1 MLGASARNVPVAKVV
16 LASALSR
23 WLPPALA
30 TGAGETVLDVPG
42 ARLDEVLEGVFARH
56 PPLRGYVLDEHG
68 AVRHHVAVFV
78 DGDALRDKRD
88 LSLALRPQSEVYVM
102 QALSGG

>member
-1 MLGASARNVPVAKVV
+1 MARVV

-23 WLPPALA
+23 WLPQAAGVA
-30 TGAGETVLDVPG
+30 TGEVALDVDG
-42 ARLDEVLEGVFARH
+42 ATVGEALERLFVLH
-56 PPLRGYVLDEHG
+56 PNLRGYVLDEHG

-78 DGDALRDKRD
+78 DGEAIRDKRD
-88 LSLALRPQSEVYVM
+88 LTQALGERAEVYVM

>member
-1 MLGASARNVPVAKVV
+1 MARVV

-23 WLPPALA
+23 WLPQALPV
-30 TGAGETVLDVPG
+30 GGELALDVP
-42 ARLDEVLEGVFARH
+42 AATLAEALEGVFSRH
-56 PPLRGYVLDEHG
+56 PVLRGYVLDERG

-78 DGDALRDKRD
+78 DGEAIRDKRD
-88 LSLALRPQSEVYVM
+88 LGQALGANAEVYVM

>member
-1 MLGASARNVPVAKVV
+1 MPRVV

-23 WLPPALA
+23 WLPASADMPSQDTA
-30 TGAGETVLDVPG
+30 LDVPG
-42 ARLDEVLEGVFARH
+42 ARLDEVLAGVFTRF
-56 PPLRGYVLDEHG
+56 PNLRGYVLDEHG

-78 DGDALRDKRD
+78 DGTAIADKRKPTQ
-88 LSLALRPQSEVYVM
+88 ALGERSEIYVM